1 VEARK
6 NLTGNPRYREK
17 VPSRQAALEELRDL
31 LAALSR
37 QTAEGVPG
45 QMHEP
50 LARAAAIADALARRG
65 HPWEPVF
72 QQAVEWHES
81 GNLPEAASLFEAILE
96 HNLGHFPSLH
106 RLAAIRR
113 FQNRLEE
120 SLGLLERALA
130 CNPEAADIHNSLGNT
145 LNALERRDEALEHYR
160 RAVSLRPNFPEV
172 HLNLG
177 NTLKALDRFDEAAA
191 AYRQAIALNPR
202 YVEAHSNL
210 GIVLARLNLPE
221 EAIASFEAALAIDRG
236 FRMVFN
242 NLGTTLSALNR
253 HQEAIACF
261 QNARELE
268 PDSPQPVFNESIAH
282 LALGDFARG
291 WAGYESRWRVLELK
305 IKAREFAQPMWDGA
319 ADISGKTIL
328 LHAEQGLGDMIFFA
342 RFVRLVVERGAR
354 VVLEVQAPLKQLMST
369 IPGVVQVIAYG
380 DPLPDFDVH
389 APFGSLP
396 GLFHTTLE
404 TIPSATPYLFPP
416 PLAGALPGGSPRIGV
431 CWAGSQGYL
440 RDYSRSI
447 PLATFAPLFETPGV
461 SFVSLQQNLRPGDE
475 AILARYPQIDLE
487 SDRKTGGLAGTA
499 SLIAQLDLV
508 ITVDTVIGHLAGALG
523 KPVWI
528 LLAYGP
534 YWVWL
539 CGRSDSPWY
548 PAARLFRQPAVGDWQ
563 SVIAEAAA
571 ELTPMAALAR
581 SVPAPGI

>member
-1 VEARK
+1 
-6 NLTGNPRYREK
+6 
-17 VPSRQAALEELRDL
+17 VPSRQAALEELRDV

-37 QTAEGVPG
+37 QTADGAPPD
-45 QMHEP
+45 QIREP

-65 HPWEPVF
+65 HPWEPIF

-81 GNLPEAASLFEAILE
+81 GDLAESASLFEAILE
-96 HNLGHFPSLH
+96 HNPGHFPSLH

-113 FQNRLEE
+113 YQNRLEE
-120 SLGLLERALA
+120 SLSLLERALA

-145 LNALERRDEALEHYR
+145 LNALERREEALEHYR
-160 RAVSLRPNFPEV
+160 RAAALRPNFPEV

-177 NTLKALDRFDEAAA
+177 NTLKALDLFEEAAA
-191 AYRQAIALNPR
+191 AYRQALALNPH
-202 YVEAHSNL
+202 YVETLSNL
-210 GIVLARLNLPE
+210 GIVLARLNRLE
-221 EAIASFEAALAIDRG
+221 EAVASFESALAIDRG

-253 HQEAIACF
+253 HEEAIACF
-261 QNARELE
+261 QSARELE

-291 WAGYESRWRVLELK
+291 WPGYESRWRVLELK
-305 IKAREFAQPMWDGA
+305 IKARDFAKPMWDGT

-354 VVLEVQAPLKQLMST
+354 VVLEVQPPLKQLMST
-369 IPGVVQVIAYG
+369 IPGVAQVIAYG
-380 DPLPDFDVH
+380 DPLPEFDVH

-404 TIPSATPYLFPP
+404 TVPATTPYLFPSP
-416 PLAGALPGGSPRIGV
+416 LPGNLRPTGAAPRVGV

-447 PLATFAPLFETPGV
+447 PLATFAPLLETPGV

-475 AILARYPQIDLE
+475 DILARYPQIDLE

-499 SLIAQLDLV
+499 ALIAQLDLV

-534 YWVWL
+534 YWVWM

-548 PAARLFRQPAVGDWQ
+548 PTARLFRQSAVGDWD
-563 SVIAEAAA
+563 SVVAEAAA
-571 ELTPMAALAR
+571 ALAPMTALV
-581 SVPAPGI
+581 SSAPAPAI